1 MDKNNNKTK
10 YVFEISYDT
19 SETKDHTIDAEKLGA
34 AIISTSKALKNAD
47 KSLNGEESDL
57 KLDVKAHSEG
67 SFVVEFVTYLNAAG
81 INPLTLLGFA
91 GGSVAASATVLGAIA
106 EIKSRTIKL
115 TEKTK
120 LGKTKLHFSDDES
133 LELDDNVAKLVL
145 NRELRKDLDTVIKAP
160 LEGTTDAKFK
170 ITDQD
175 GNELIYESDD
185 VQNFKTPA
193 KTVVDEVTE
202 TEETKDIRFVKINFE
217 GSSGWQVRLPDGDVV
232 TAKMSDEGFLARIKG
247 NEQNFVKD
255 DLFSAIIKTTKKHR
269 TGNSPIYS
277 KEIKRILRHRTR
289 PEAKII
295 KDNE

>member
-1 MDKNNNKTK
+1 MDKNNKTK

-47 KSLNGEESDL
+47 KALNGESSDL
-57 KLDVKAHSEG
+57 DLDVKAHSEG

-91 GGSVAASATVLGAIA
+91 GGATVASATVLGAISQ
-106 EIKSRTIKL
+106 IKSRTIKL
-115 TEKTK
+115 TEKTGS
-120 LGKTKLHFSDDES
+120 GKTKLHFSDDES
-133 LELDDNVAKLVL
+133 LELDDDVAKLVL

-175 GNELIYESDD
+175 GNELVYGSDD
-185 VQNFKTPA
+185 VKNFKTPA

-202 TEETKDIRFVKINFE
+202 SEETKDIRFVKINFE
-217 GSSGWQVRLPDGDVV
+217 GSSGWQVRLPDGDVLTV
-232 TAKMSDEGFLARIKG
+232 KMSDDRFLTRIKG

-255 DLFSAIIKTTKKHR
+255 DLFSVVIKTTKKHR
-269 TGNSPIYS
+269 TGNSPIYNS
-277 KEIKRILRHRTR
+277 EITKVVRHRVR

-295 KDNE
+295 KDDE

>member
-1 MDKNNNKTK
+1 MDKKNNKTK

-47 KSLNGEESDL
+47 KSLNGEESEL
-57 KLDVKAHSEG
+57 ELDVKAHSEG
-67 SFVVEFVTYLNAAG
+67 SFVVEFVTYLNATG

-91 GGSVAASATVLGAIA
+91 GGATASVTVLGAIA

-120 LGKTKLHFSDDES
+120 SGKTKLYFNDDES

-170 ITDQD
+170 ITDED

-185 VQNFKTPA
+185 VQNFKTPT

-202 TEETKDIRFVKINFE
+202 TEEAKDIRFVKINFE